1 MCMLPKEDRISS
13 KSMLDIPLP
22 GIATQGR
29 QNKLKRYVRNSA
41 SRYTTQGRQNKL
53 ERDVRNSASRYTLP
67 KEDRISYKAM
77 LGILLPGICY
87 PRKTE

>member
-1 MCMLPKEDRISS
+1 MLPKEDRISS

-41 SRYTTQGRQNKL
+41 SRYT
-53 ERDVRNSASRYTLP
+53 LP
-67 KEDRISYKAM
+67 KEDRISSKAM
-77 LGILLPGICY
+77 LDIPLPGICY
-87 PRKTE
+87 KRKTE